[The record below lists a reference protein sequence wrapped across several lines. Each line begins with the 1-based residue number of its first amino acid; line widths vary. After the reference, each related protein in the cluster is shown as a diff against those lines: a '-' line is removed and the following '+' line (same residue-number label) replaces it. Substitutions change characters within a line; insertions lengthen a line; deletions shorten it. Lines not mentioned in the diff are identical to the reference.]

1 MASAPGTV
9 LLVISIDQIAAVS
22 FVWRK
27 QGRRE
32 QGRGAQGTGGGAL
45 VASAPDT
52 VLLVISID
60 RIAAV
65 SCCVEG

>member
-1 MASAPGTV
+1 MS
-9 LLVISIDQIAAVS
+9 
-22 FVWRK
+22 
-27 QGRRE
+27 
-32 QGRGAQGTGGGAL
+32 RGGEPKALGGGAL